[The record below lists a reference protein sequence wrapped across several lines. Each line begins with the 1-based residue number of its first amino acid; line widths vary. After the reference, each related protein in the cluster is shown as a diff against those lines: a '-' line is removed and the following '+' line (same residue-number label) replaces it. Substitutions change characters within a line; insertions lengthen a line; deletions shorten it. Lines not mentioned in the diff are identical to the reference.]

1 MRAPFQILAIPYK
14 KGEEL
19 KYCIL
24 RRSDSSQWQFVAG
37 GGEDNDTP
45 EEAAIREVSEEVG
58 IITKKIIRL
67 TSMAYLPVDIIKEIH
82 RKHWLNTYVIPEYC
96 FAFECFDEIKL
107 SNEHT
112 KYSWVTYEEAL
123 RLLAWDSNKTAL
135 YELNCRLLAES

>member
-24 RRSDSSQWQFVAG
+24 RRSDGSQWQFVAG

-58 IITKKIIRL
+58 IITENIIRL
-67 TSMAYLPVDIIKEIH
+67 TSMAYLPIDVIKEKH
-82 RKHWLNTYVIPEYC
+82 RKRWLNTYVIPEYC
-96 FAFECFDEIKL
+96 FAFECSDEIKL
-107 SNEHT
+107 SKEHT
-112 KYSWVTYEEAL
+112 EYSWVTYEEAL

-135 YELNCRLLAES
+135 YEINCRLLAEK